1 MDFEC
6 APEFYREPG
15 SMTCKHKFDNNPE
28 AKLVWEVEFKAK
40 QCAESGFYESI
51 TGYRKV
57 PGDICFGGQDLS
69 PSVYKCDGAATWIMT
84 LFKIGLVCCVLYFG
98 WPMIEVLILMTPL
111 PDPAAMKEGC
121 TDWAEKFTTCFK
133 DLLGGLSS
141 GAKPA
146 EAGYAQNF
154 EQAPMNMDE
163 EDDDEEDVGRDVS
176 NEIGKELS
184 YDSDEAEPS
193 SESKMENEDLINL
206 GDSNSNA
213 KQVPKLRKPRK

>member
-6 APEFYREPG
+6 APGFYREPG
-15 SMTCKHKFDNNPE
+15 SLSCKHKYDNNPE
-28 AKLVWEVEFKAK
+28 AKKTWETEFQAK
-40 QCAESGFYESI
+40 QCAESGFYESV

-69 PSVYKCDGAATWIMT
+69 PTVYKCDSSASWLMT
-84 LFKIGLVCCVLYFG
+84 LVKIGVVCAVLYFG

-111 PDPAAMKEGC
+111 PDPAAIKNGC
-121 TDWAEKFTTCFK
+121 SDWAEKFTTCIK
-133 DLLGGLSS
+133 DLVAGFS
-141 GAKPA
+141 GEAKPV

-184 YDSDEAEPS
+184 YDSDEAEPAS
-193 SESKMENEDLINL
+193 DSKMENEDLISFGD
-206 GDSNSNA
+206 GDSNA
-213 KQVPKLRKPRK
+213 KPVPKLRKPRK